1 MHIYAIKKNGGWIY
15 KFGNMF
21 YEAIVEEYM

>member
-1 MHIYAIKKNGGWIY
+1 MHLYAIKKNGGWIY

-21 YEAIVEEYM
+21 YDALVQRYL